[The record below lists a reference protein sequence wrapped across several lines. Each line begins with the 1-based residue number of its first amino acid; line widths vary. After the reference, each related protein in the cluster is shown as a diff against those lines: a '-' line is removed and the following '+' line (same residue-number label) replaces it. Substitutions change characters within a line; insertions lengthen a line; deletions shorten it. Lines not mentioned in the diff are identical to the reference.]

1 MKRLALAGVHLGD
14 PDRHW
19 RARQESNLYQEL
31 RKLSFY
37 PLNYGR
43 RVVIVACLRENF
55 SKPENKRGN
64 TVPRPPRTHPCIETV
79 V

>member
-1 MKRLALAGVHLGD
+1 
-14 PDRHW
+14 
-19 RARQESNLYQEL
+19 
-31 RKLSFY
+31 
-37 PLNYGR
+37 LNYGR